1 MESSSLKNGRDGR
14 ERDTKRKMEL
24 FPQALALLQALQI
37 ALLELQNVQ
46 DEFPSAKTEE
56 KGSLDTSAKTG
67 AWRKGLTARRK
78 PPNRGQVFPLPPG
91 ASHQTGGKSSRYR
104 PVMTKCRQAVTNSS
118 ACLTLGWPVAGGL
131 FCLALASRCQALPV
145 DIFLLSLLFRV
156 TH

>member
-1 MESSSLKNGRDGR
+1 
-14 ERDTKRKMEL
+14 MEL

-56 KGSLDTSAKTG
+56 KGSFDTSAKTG

-78 PPNRGQVFPLPPG
+78 PPNRG
-91 ASHQTGGKSSRYR
+91 KSSRYR
-104 PVMTKCRQAVTNSS
+104 PAVTKCRQAVTNSS
-118 ACLTLGWPVAGGL
+118 ACLALGWRVAGGL
-131 FCLALASRCQALPV
+131 FRLALASRRQALPV